1 VTYTLDAPKTRT
13 IRLYNISA
21 SAGTGSYLSSAD
33 YTNISLYATPVTD
46 EADFAVK
53 VYGDSMRPKYTSGD
67 ILLVK
72 SANEVAAGEYG
83 IFSVDGESFVKKF
96 GGDRLISVNPEY
108 SDIMLSEFNRVVCF
122 GKVLGKLKK

>member
-1 VTYTLDAPKTRT
+1 M
-13 IRLYNISA
+13 
-21 SAGTGSYLSSAD
+21 
-33 YTNISLYATPVTD
+33 TD

-53 VYGDSMRPKYTSGD
+53 VYGDSMLPKYMSGD

-72 SANEVAAGEYG
+72 SAKAVEVGEYG
-83 IFSVDGESFVKKF
+83 IFSVDGESYVKKF

-108 SDIMLSEFNRVVCF
+108 SDIMLSEFNQTVCF